1 MVSFFGM
8 RVRSPR
14 HLEEAP
20 PQVFRRHVDGSSL
33 APDGPSDS
41 EGLALA
47 RFDGPSVV
55 SSCRR
60 LVLEV
65 SSGSWAGM
73 ALVDEEQGLG
83 LDLVFPPLESP
94 STPMTVSIT
103 ALDLYLNSAL
113 TCHQPRF
120 I

>member
-8 RVRSPR
+8 RVRSPK
-14 HLEEAP
+14 HLEEAL
-20 PQVFRRHVDGSSL
+20 PQIFRRHVDGSSL

-41 EGLALA
+41 EGLA
-47 RFDGPSVV
+47 RFNGPSVV

-83 LDLVFPPLESP
+83 LDLVFPPLELP

-103 ALDLYLNSAL
+103 ALDYSAL